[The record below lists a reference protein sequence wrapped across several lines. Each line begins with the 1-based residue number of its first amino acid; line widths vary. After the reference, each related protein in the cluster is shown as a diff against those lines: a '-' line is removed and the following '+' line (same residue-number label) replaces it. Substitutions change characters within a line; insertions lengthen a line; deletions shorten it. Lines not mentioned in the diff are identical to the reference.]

1 MRTTLVTAAV
11 LMMTVAAFG
20 EAYIPGEFD
29 GWDATVPMTEMSTNY
44 YEYNVV
50 GFTDTEWPTQFVL
63 LRYSGDWS
71 DASKYIP
78 SGDQWNATDATDWT
92 VTFDINTYDDGWY
105 PQTNRVGFAGTGVVW
120 NTNWTAVG
128 DWQGWDNGNAATAMA
143 DMGGGVYMFET
154 TGLSAGEHWYKACR
168 TGTWNSIGGD
178 GNSVNSDNFGFM
190 VSDPSE
196 TVQFYVDAAHGVIKV
211 NVIPEPAALA
221 LLALGGLLAIR
232 RR

>member
-1 MRTTLVTAAV
+1 MRTLLATTVVMVLAA
-11 LMMTVAAFG
+11 TAFG
-20 EAYIPGEFD
+20 DVFIPGEFN
-29 GWDATVPMTEMSTNY
+29 GWDNVNFPMTETSPNFF
-44 YEYNVV
+44 EYDVV
-50 GFTDTEWPTQFVL
+50 DFTDAEWPTQFVL
-63 LRYSGDWS
+63 LRYAGDWS

-78 SGDQWNATDATDWT
+78 SGDQWNATDATSYT
-92 VTFDINTYDDGWY
+92 ITFDLNTYDDGWY
-105 PQTNRVGFAGTGVVW
+105 PQTNRVGFAGAGVW
-120 NTNWTAVG
+120 NANWTAVG

-168 TGTWNSIGGD
+168 TGTWNAIGGD
-178 GNSVNSDNFGFM
+178 GVSVNADNFGFM
-190 VSDPSE
+190 VGDPSE
-196 TVQFYVDAAHGVIKV
+196 IVQFYVDAAHGVISV